1 MKALLMICSKIMYD
15 RFSWNFQLSSG
26 TGTCQTLQKPPSLD
40 SVSCPATFSY
50 VDCFGYCEALP
61 IYLLKIIK
69 GFMDLHHHWVYKG
82 ALLYSSFTW
91 WQTWF
96 HRILDQQ
103 RGSALWRPNVKAKL
117 SDHWCLFYFLVV
129 CFTMLFF
136 VCFSGTTLRSFL
148 EAVHKNM
155 YILVMGATHACWPFL
170 YIII

>member
-1 MKALLMICSKIMYD
+1 MENVCSNISVMMKALLMICSKIMYD
-15 RFSWNFQLSSG
+15 RFSCNFQISSG

-103 RGSALWRPNVKAKL
+103 RGSALWRPNVKAVWSL
-117 SDHWCLFYFLVV
+117 MSILFSSCLLYSAVFCLFFWHNI
-129 CFTMLFF
+129 T
-136 VCFSGTTLRSFL
+136 
-148 EAVHKNM
+148 
-155 YILVMGATHACWPFL
+155 
-170 YIII
+170 

>member
-1 MKALLMICSKIMYD
+1 MKALLMICGKIMYD
-15 RFSWNFQLSSG
+15 RFSCNFQLSSG
-26 TGTCQTLQKPPSLD
+26 TGTCQTLQKPPISGF
-40 SVSCPATFSY
+40 SIVSSH
-50 VDCFGYCEALP
+50 
-61 IYLLKIIK
+61 LLIRWLLWLLWGIAHISFKNNGRIHY
-69 GFMDLHHHWVYKG
+69 LHHHWVYKG

-96 HRILDQQ
+96 RRILGQQ
-103 RGSALWRPNVKAKL
+103 RGSALWWPNTKAKL
-117 SDHWCLFYFLVV
+117 SNHWCLLYSPVV
-129 CFTMLFF
+129 CFTILFF